1 MVSLYMYELVR
12 NYVMFGGACNNYN
25 RFIQKNVE
33 LIVSK
38 SNIKK
43 VVIKLYNINKLIE
56 YTVVWDLI
64 NNIFSHTKNRIIAK
78 RKSIISKSIMSMRNT
93 IYSFYLDI
101 WYFHSLPDDTLLHPA
116 DHATFCTSKV
126 KFLGCEN

>member
-56 YTVVWDLI
+56 YTVV
-64 NNIFSHTKNRIIAK
+64 
-78 RKSIISKSIMSMRNT
+78 
-93 IYSFYLDI
+93 
-101 WYFHSLPDDTLLHPA
+101 
-116 DHATFCTSKV
+116 
-126 KFLGCEN
+126 